1 MKGGLRPLDLR
12 GYLKLGGSGI
22 PWVDA
27 GRVYEKLKL
36 EMSSEIVFGNITN
49 QEDIRQL
56 VLEYNDK
63 WNDIR
68 EEALK
73 LGAKSFVL
81 PEDFFQEMYASES
94 YEAEALKKQDEF
106 FSLNEAVHKI
116 PEPDK
121 EILDE
126 LHNFMIGK
134 E

>member
-1 MKGGLRPLDLR
+1 MDLR

-27 GRVYEKLKL
+27 GQIYEKLKL

-63 WNDIR
+63 WNNIR

-73 LGAKSFVL
+73 LGAKSFIL
-81 PEDFFQEMYASES
+81 PEDFFKECWANEKCDF
-94 YEAEALKKQDEF
+94 AALRDDIYKLPD
-106 FSLNEAVHKI
+106 
-116 PEPDK
+116 PDK
-121 EILDE
+121 NLLGE